1 MGGRTRRFVAMIG
14 TLVFL
19 ATWVWAAAAIG
30 QRLPENVWAQLAF
43 YAVAGIGWGVPLIP
57 MLKWANRD

>member
-14 TLVFL
+14 TLAFL
-19 ATWVWAAAAIG
+19 TAWVWAAVMIG
-30 QRLPENVWAQLAF
+30 QRLPENAWVQLLF

-57 MLKWANRD
+57 MLKWANRT